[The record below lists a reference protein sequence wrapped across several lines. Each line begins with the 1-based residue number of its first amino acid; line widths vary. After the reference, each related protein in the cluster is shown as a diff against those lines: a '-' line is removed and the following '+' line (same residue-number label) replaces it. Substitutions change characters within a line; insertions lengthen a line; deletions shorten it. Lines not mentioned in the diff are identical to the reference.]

1 MPSDTAPSPLAPAIA
16 WIRERGGCPA
26 VARSVLIMTAGDAS
40 PEKVRAALKK
50 AGAPPGVRGLIG
62 RDLYEATR

>member
-1 MPSDTAPSPLAPAIA
+1 
-16 WIRERGGCPA
+16 
-26 VARSVLIMTAGDAS
+26 MTAGDAA